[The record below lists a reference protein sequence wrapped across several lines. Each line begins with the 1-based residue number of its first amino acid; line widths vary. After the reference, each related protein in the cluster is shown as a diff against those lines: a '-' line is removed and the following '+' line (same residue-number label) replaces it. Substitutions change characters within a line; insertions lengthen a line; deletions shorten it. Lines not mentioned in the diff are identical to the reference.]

1 MQPMASIGAGIGHVQ
16 LRSMSFEAKGTF
28 GHANRGQHADCLEQ
42 TNGDPDPPAE
52 QRQVQQAQV
61 SLPEQLQLLL
71 AASGQQQLLCST
83 GAAQEVVPLD

>member
-1 MQPMASIGAGIGHVQ
+1 MQTEASMQIVWNKQ
-16 LRSMSFEAKGTF
+16 MET
-28 GHANRGQHADCLEQ
+28 
-42 TNGDPDPPAE
+42 PDPPAE

-83 GAAQEVVPLD
+83 GAAQELVRLD